1 MDQKLNKT
9 TGMFRVL
16 QNFNQNLQKQYSQR
30 IVTITTLDGLRS
42 DFSLAG
48 WTVDKNLCQIAVS
61 STDHHDSNIFLLFF
75 SSNPPRTTTRRA
87 ETDEGILPGFRWDVA
102 GQANQLRITC
112 WIPKLNPARCAQP
125 ERNQLDRVL
134 GPKRVDQGTLGTR
147 IAAEGVET
155 FSTTS
160 AAEPERGHAPVYKKR
175 RVRRLATHT
184 FLGLLAKIKCSICS
198 YQFNVWYVGHWSTTI
213 LNLFFVG

>member
-1 MDQKLNKT
+1 
-9 TGMFRVL
+9 MFRVL

-87 ETDEGILPGFRWDVA
+87 ETDEGILPGFR
-102 GQANQLRITC
+102 
-112 WIPKLNPARCAQP
+112 
-125 ERNQLDRVL
+125 
-134 GPKRVDQGTLGTR
+134 
-147 IAAEGVET
+147 
-155 FSTTS
+155 
-160 AAEPERGHAPVYKKR
+160 
-175 RVRRLATHT
+175 
-184 FLGLLAKIKCSICS
+184 
-198 YQFNVWYVGHWSTTI
+198 
-213 LNLFFVG
+213 